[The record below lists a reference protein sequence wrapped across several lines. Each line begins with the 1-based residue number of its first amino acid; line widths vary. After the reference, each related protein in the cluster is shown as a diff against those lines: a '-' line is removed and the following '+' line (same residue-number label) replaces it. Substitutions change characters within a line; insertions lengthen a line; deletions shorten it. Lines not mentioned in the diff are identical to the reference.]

1 MEPYQINIT
10 DHFISDLHK
19 LSLCQIPENIA
30 HQVNRCL
37 IDYIGA
43 SYAGSHIAK
52 AQVSK
57 LSQELG
63 CSQGTLPVIGTE
75 IKTNL
80 ISSAL
85 LNGII
90 SHTAE
95 LDDGVIS
102 GIVHPGSPIFS
113 ALLPFAI
120 HNKIDGVNFIK
131 GIIIAYEA
139 CVRLSEAIQPSHK
152 LLGYHATSTCGSIGA
167 AIGAVIM
174 KNGKKSDIK
183 NALSAAVISAGGTLK
198 ALQDQSDLKPY
209 NAGNAAVLAINAA
222 SLANAGFLGPD
233 DVLDSNF
240 GFFHMFSDKFEINKL
255 FSAKRSEK
263 YAITKVYFKP
273 YAACRYCHAPID
285 AAKEILETNSI
296 DFKNIEKIEI
306 KTYDLAVKGHDHKKA
321 ASVSSAKMSIPF
333 SISQLL
339 VCGDLGPLGFT
350 KDHLQNNQIIKLS
363 KLVDV
368 KADNLFTK
376 AFPKK
381 SKASVKIITKENTYI
396 NSVDYPSGEPEL
408 PLSDKKI
415 EEKFMTLGIN
425 GLQDESKLQ
434 LVLKT
439 SWNLPNSIYDLYEL
453 L

>member
-1 MEPYQINIT
+1 MKQYEINIT
-10 DHFISDLHK
+10 DHFISDLYE
-19 LSLCQIPENIA
+19 LSLCKVPENIA
-30 HQVNRCL
+30 HQASKCL

-43 SYAGSHIAK
+43 SYAGSYIAK
-52 AQVSK
+52 AKISK
-57 LSQELG
+57 LAQELG
-63 CSQGTLPVIGTE
+63 CGLGALPVIGTE

-113 ALLPFAI
+113 ALLPYAI
-120 HNKIDGVNFIK
+120 HNKIDGINFII
-131 GIIIAYEA
+131 GIVIAYEA

-183 NALSAAVISAGGTLK
+183 NAFSAAVITSGGTLK
-198 ALQDQSDLKPY
+198 ALQDKSDMKSY

-222 SLANAGFLGPD
+222 SLANAGFSGPD

-240 GFFHMFSDKFEINKL
+240 GFFDMFSDTFDINKL

-285 AAKEILETNSI
+285 AAKKILETHTI
-296 DFKNIEKIEI
+296 DFNNIKRIDI
-306 KTYDLAVKGHDHKKA
+306 KTYDLAVKGHDHKEA
-321 ASVSSAKMSIPF
+321 TSISSAKMSIPF
-333 SISQLL
+333 SISQLF

-350 KDHLQNNQIIKLS
+350 KEHLQNSQIIKLS
-363 KLVDV
+363 RLVNV
-368 KADNLFTK
+368 MADNVFTK

-381 SKASVKIITKENTYI
+381 SKASVKIITKDNTYI

-408 PLSDKKI
+408 PLSDKEI
-415 EEKFMTLGIN
+415 EEKFMILGVN
-425 GLQDESKLQ
+425 NLQDKRKLE
-434 LVLKT
+434 LILKT
-439 SWNLPNSIYDLYEL
+439 SRNLPSSIYDLYEL